1 MRRWGQKIIAWII
14 LITFSCSPVPVP
26 AVIDLP
32 AESLDFLLKQQE
44 AEKHSVPPELL
55 SALIESESSFDPEA
69 VNKLNKDGTIDIG
82 IAQLNSAYLDYYSQ
96 KFLGGET
103 FDPFDPVQSILVA
116 EKYLEYLYRQT
127 GCWEKAVIA
136 YKAGLSRVDNPPRHI
151 KEIARR
157 IVNLVRGETKKTS
170 L

>member
-1 MRRWGQKIIAWII
+1 MRRWGQKIIAGFVFF
-14 LITFSCSPVPVP
+14 TFSCCPDSIH
-26 AVIDLP
+26 IDLP
-32 AESLDFLLKQQE
+32 SESLDFLLTQQKT
-44 AEKHSVPPELL
+44 EKHSVPLELL
-55 SALIESESSFDPEA
+55 SALIETESSFNPEA
-69 VNKLNKDGTIDIG
+69 VNKLNKDGTIDLG

-103 FDPFDPVQSILVA
+103 FDPFDPVQSIHVA

-127 GCWEKAVIA
+127 GCWEKAIIA
-136 YKAGLSRVDNPPRHI
+136 YKAGLSRIDNPPQHI

-157 IVNLVRGETKKTS
+157 IVRIVRREKETS